1 VSAASPPAEAQPK
14 ARWRDGATLIAL
26 ALIAA
31 LASQAG
37 YERVNPDVTSW
48 ANSNYW
54 FDSDAPLVF
63 GNLTNQTSR
72 YGDHANTR
80 RHPAFVLL
88 GHGATKI
95 VSGLTGA
102 PERVAVG
109 GALAGSAAL
118 AAALLFALLRTLGL
132 RRRDA
137 TLFTL
142 TGGLSAAS
150 LFWFSVPET
159 YPFAVSTILAALLL
173 VARADQGRTPNA
185 ITATVVAAATLAVT
199 STNWTFGL
207 LMLFAI
213 FPWRRAS
220 LLSALSLGAVVA
232 SWGIQREIAPS
243 ATFFLGLAEQDTRFF
258 FHPEARGPAAIVRG
272 FFSHAMVM
280 PGLLST
286 PSGGLSVQAAAIGS
300 AGPVSAIGAGVW
312 LALLGYG
319 GCEALRMRRSTRFVQ
334 VLGAATGMQLA
345 LHLVFGRE
353 TFLYTLHF
361 APLLI
366 LIAATGATARHRD
379 AVAVAT
385 AGLCV
390 LLAWNNIPRFTGAA
404 DRLKQRAAPQ
414 VEVPAPPRTAP
425 GWAGTSLAY
434 VTLATE
440 PYDV

>member
-1 VSAASPPAEAQPK
+1 VSAASSPVEASPE
-14 ARWRDGATLIAL
+14 ARWRDGLTLMAL

-80 RHPAFVLL
+80 RHPVFVLL
-88 GHGATKI
+88 GHGATTT
-95 VSGLTGA
+95 VSVLTGA
-102 PERVAVG
+102 PERTAVG
-109 GALAGSAAL
+109 GALGAAASL
-118 AAALLFALLRTLGL
+118 AAGLLFTLLRTLGL

-137 TLFTL
+137 ALFTL
-142 TGGLSAAS
+142 TGGVSAAS
-150 LFWFSVPET
+150 VFWFSVPET

-173 VARADQGRTPNA
+173 VARADRGRPPTA
-185 ITATVVAAATLAVT
+185 ITATLVAAATLAIT

-220 LLSALSLGAVVA
+220 LLSALSLGVVIA

-272 FFSHAMVM
+272 FFSHAIVM

-300 AGPVSAIGAGVW
+300 AGLVSAIGAGLW

-319 GCEALRMRRSTRFVQ
+319 GWEALRARRSTRFVQ
-334 VLGAATGMQLA
+334 VLAVAAGAQLA

-361 APLLI
+361 APLLV
-366 LIAATGATARHRD
+366 LVAAIGATTRHRD
-379 AVAVAT
+379 AVTVAT
-385 AGLCV
+385 AGLFI
-390 LLAWNNIPRFTGAA
+390 LLAWNNIPQFTDAA
-404 DRLKQRAAPQ
+404 GRLKQRAAPQ
-414 VEVPAPPRTAP
+414 VEAPTPPQIAPAKGGA
-425 GWAGTSLAY
+425 ALAY
-434 VTLATE
+434 VTLADE